1 MLFNIEPKICLFYA
15 LLLLCHGDIELNPQP
30 KSQVIVNP

>member
-15 LLLLCHGDIELNPQP
+15 LLLLCHGDKELNPQP